1 MTKRDSTLETVTPQA
16 LRQSI
21 VGYVPDTYRHP
32 QIKLKGKWLEQA
44 GFTTGTPLTVRVMD
58 GCLVI
63 TSKPQPSLM
72 DTMLQPAEQLSE
84 ERQQELATMIEAML
98 LREQLGGLR

>member
-1 MTKRDSTLETVTPQA
+1 MASTHFKSKPTTPQA

-21 VGYVPDTYRHP
+21 VGYVPDTYRYP

-63 TSKPQPSLM
+63 TSQPSLM
-72 DTMLQPAEQLSE
+72 DNAANVSANDKRP
-84 ERQQELATMIEAML
+84 
-98 LREQLGGLR
+98 